1 MCNQRYCLQCPPIN
15 RRNEHTGILLRRT
28 VIFPTQNWNIP
39 DFPRSDFDTLDV
51 LSAIKGSSTVNSP
64 NTITLP
70 QPAQKRDI
78 HYMIRMT
85 REERAA
91 LNALARQSKVS
102 TAEMVRHLLFQAVAL
117 CAEQREAALE
127 A

>member
-1 MCNQRYCLQCPPIN
+1 M
-15 RRNEHTGILLRRT
+15 
-28 VIFPTQNWNIP
+28 
-39 DFPRSDFDTLDV
+39 
-51 LSAIKGSSTVNSP
+51 NSP

-70 QPAQKRDI
+70 QPAQKRNI

>member
-1 MCNQRYCLQCPPIN
+1 M
-15 RRNEHTGILLRRT
+15 
-28 VIFPTQNWNIP
+28 
-39 DFPRSDFDTLDV
+39 
-51 LSAIKGSSTVNSP
+51 NSP
-64 NTITLP
+64 NAITLP
-70 QPAQKRDI
+70 RPPQKREV

-91 LNALARQSKVS
+91 LNALAKQSHVS

-117 CAEQREAALE
+117 CIEQTPEAALE